1 MSNEVSG
8 GAGAHYD
15 LWPDLLHIKQR
26 KGAFALESHEQGC
39 SLEKHRRMSMGVL
52 PDPAAWP

>member
-15 LWPDLLHIKQR
+15 LWPDLLHVKQR

-52 PDPAAWP
+52 PDPAA